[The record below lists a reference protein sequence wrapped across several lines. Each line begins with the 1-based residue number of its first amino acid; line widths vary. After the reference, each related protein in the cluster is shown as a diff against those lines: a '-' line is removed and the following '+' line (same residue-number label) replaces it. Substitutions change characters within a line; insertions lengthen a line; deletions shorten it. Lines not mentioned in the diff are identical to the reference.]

1 MLIIGIVTGVIS
13 SLLLYVTLKMLVN
26 INSKYERDDV
36 LQQIKWST
44 LKPIENIN
52 SIEVAVVNFRKVL
65 YLKRKNNNYKQNYDY
80 VNKVNDPRYRP
91 ELEKMYNHYI
101 NMLLNKAKTL

>member
-1 MLIIGIVTGVIS
+1 MLIVGIVIGVVG
-13 SLLLYVTLKMLVN
+13 SLLFYVTLKMLIN
-26 INSKYERDDV
+26 INSKYERDDIT
-36 LQQIKWST
+36 QQIKWTT

-52 SIEVAVVNFRKVL
+52 SIEVAVVNFRRVL

-91 ELEKMYNHYI
+91 ELEKIYNQYI

>member
-1 MLIIGIVTGVIS
+1 MLIVGIVIGVVG
-13 SLLLYVTLKMLVN
+13 SLLFYVTLKMLIN
-26 INSKYERDDV
+26 INSKYEKYNV
-36 LQQIKWST
+36 AQQIKWTT

-91 ELEKMYNHYI
+91 ELEKIYNQYI